1 MTASDALLEV
11 RSVSV
16 RFAANDVLA
25 VDRVDLTLR
34 PAEVH
39 AVIGE
44 NGAGKSTLM
53 QVIAGALT
61 PDTGSVAVAGRT
73 LPPGDARAAR
83 EAGIVMSYQHPRLD
97 RSLSVLEN
105 LFLGDEPRRW
115 GVLFDRA
122 AARKRVAAVAPDFD
136 GSFVRRRLGSLSS
149 GQIRL
154 VSLVAALMRLP
165 ADRPGVLILDEPTEA
180 STPGEVDVLFDIIRR
195 NAERGH
201 AVLFISHRLP
211 EVERV
216 ADSVMVMRAG
226 RAVARFREPVSAGEL
241 AHAMVGDGGAVSLP
255 GRAGSERQPL
265 PADDEPSAP
274 RSEQAASGPPRLL
287 LQRLVARRG
296 DRVVLDHVDLAVRA
310 GEVVGLTGIR
320 ENGIEALEELLAG
333 RLEATEGTFEVL
345 GTDARGRSADELRR
359 LGLRY
364 VPTDRLLRGASL
376 ASSVSENLI
385 AVRRRE
391 LQRGGFLDSG
401 RVDRFAA
408 TLHDRFGIEGGLSVP
423 LWQLSGGNIQK
434 VILSRELEGE
444 PEIIVICEPSWGL
457 DFMSRARIVE
467 SISRIAAD
475 GAAVLVLSTDIDE
488 ILELSTRVGVLY
500 DGRIVGEYPRSVATR
515 DEIGRAMAG
524 SPSHTAAAG
533 VGP

>member
-1 MTASDALLEV
+1 MSAPGPLLEV
-11 RSVSV
+11 RSVSL

-25 VDRVDLTLR
+25 VDRMDLELR

-53 QVIAGALT
+53 QIIAGALA
-61 PDTGSVAVAGRT
+61 PDTGQVIAGGRE
-73 LPPGDARAAR
+73 LAPGDPREARD
-83 EAGIVMSYQHPRLD
+83 AGIVMSYQHPRLD

-105 LFLGDEPRRW
+105 LFLGDEPRRF

-122 AARKRVAAVAPDFD
+122 AARERVATVAPDFD
-136 GSFVRRRLGSLSS
+136 AAFLRRRLGALSS
-149 GQIRL
+149 GQVRL
-154 VSLVAALMRLP
+154 VSLIAALMRLP
-165 ADRPGVLILDEPTEA
+165 TDRPGVLILDEPTEA
-180 STPGEVDVLFDIIRR
+180 STPVEVEVLFDIIRR
-195 NAERGH
+195 NAARGH

-216 ADSVMVMRAG
+216 AHAVTVMRAG
-226 RAVARFREPVSAGEL
+226 RAVAQFREPVSAQTL
-241 AHAMVGDGGAVSLP
+241 AHAMVGD
-255 GRAGSERQPL
+255 E
-265 PADDEPSAP
+265 PAAREPSAP
-274 RSEQAASGPPRLL
+274 AHRPTPSGPTTAPRLRL
-287 LQRLVARRG
+287 EGLVARRG
-296 DRVVLDHVDLAVRA
+296 DRVVLDHVDLVLRE
-310 GEVVGLTGIR
+310 GEIVGLTGIR

-333 RLEATEGTFEVL
+333 RLQATEGIFEVL
-345 GTDARGRSADELRR
+345 GADARGRSADELRR

-364 VPTDRLLRGASL
+364 VPTDRLLRGVSL

-391 LQRGGFLDSG
+391 LQRGVMLDHG

-408 TLHDRFGIEGGLSVP
+408 RLHSRFGIEGALSIP

-444 PEIIVICEPSWGL
+444 PRLIVICEPSWGL
-457 DFMSRARIVE
+457 DFMSRARIVDA
-467 SISRIAAD
+467 ITRIAAD
-475 GAAVLVLSTDIDE
+475 GASVLVLSTDIDE

-500 DGRIVGEYPRSVATR
+500 DGRIVGEYDHADVTR

-524 SPSHTAAAG
+524 TPTVPADAEARS
-533 VGP
+533 